1 LEGMSTP
8 MNRVSAQIAEA
19 GFVCGQSTA
28 SQSLEELVSRI
39 APTCIPVLLMGESG
53 TGKEVYAQR
62 IHRLSGL
69 GGAPLTKFSCTS
81 LEISRL
87 LQEIKEGLQA
97 TNGGGGAGTLYLDGI
112 DELDLACQRLLLSL
126 LPDGEHRSGVREVTV
141 RLVTSSSRDLKKT
154 IEAGRFR
161 PELFFRLN
169 GVCLRLPPLRERK
182 EDIPSFVEH
191 FLNKHSSDLGQ
202 DTPALDS
209 STMDLLTAYDWPGNI
224 RELENMVKKI
234 IALRDAKSAVS
245 ELLTAPLQPNSL
257 GEGTPSFSLK
267 VAARAAS
274 QRTERELIL
283 KALERTHWNRKR
295 AAQDLQI
302 SYKALLYKINQ
313 IGVQDSAS
321 DKE

>member
-1 LEGMSTP
+1 
-8 MNRVSAQIAEA
+8 MNRVRAPLAEA
-19 GFVCGQSTA
+19 GFVCGQSA
-28 SQSLEELVSRI
+28 AIQSLDEVVSRI
-39 APTCIPVLLMGESG
+39 APTLIPVLLMGESG

-69 GGAPLTKFSCTS
+69 GAGALTKFSCTS
-81 LEISRL
+81 PEPGPL

-97 TNGGGGAGTLYLDGI
+97 TNGGDGAGTLYLDGV

-126 LPDGEHRSGVREVTV
+126 LPDGEHRSGVREVKV
-141 RLVTSSSRDLKKT
+141 RLVSSTSRDLKKA

-182 EDIPSFVEH
+182 QDIPSLVEH
-191 FLNKHSSDLGQ
+191 FLDKHSSDSGQ
-202 DTPALDS
+202 GTPAVDS
-209 STMDLLTAYDWPGNI
+209 SAMDLLTAYDWPGNI

-234 IALRDAKSAVS
+234 VALGDAKSAVS
-245 ELLTAPLQPNSL
+245 ELLTAPLPPNSPS
-257 GEGTPSFSLK
+257 EGTSSFSLK

-295 AAQDLQI
+295 AAQELQI

-321 DKE
+321 GKE